1 MYSLQDCF
9 ILDTGSS
16 SGIFVW
22 IGKHATKQEKVQA
35 MKSAEDFLAKSGL
48 PKWTKIMRI
57 AEGCETTMF
66 KQYFKTW
73 KDPED
78 AAFGYSYSVG
88 ATAEW

>member
-35 MKSAEDFLAKSGL
+35 MKSAEEFLAKSGL
-48 PKWTKIMRI
+48 PKWTKI
-57 AEGCETTMF
+57 CENDF
-66 KQYFKTW
+66 RAPESQHIHQDHN
-73 KDPED
+73 KD
-78 AAFGYSYSVG
+78 A
-88 ATAEW
+88 